1 MLERKRLY
9 PTLWFA
15 LSVVA
20 LGVTSVA
27 MVVFNHSG
35 MVARLTYAELLIV
48 WAGLLL
54 VYFIVERP
62 FIGSL
67 PKTVG
72 SWTKRWLT
80 TTNHK
85 DIGLLYIVTSLFF
98 AFVGGALAELMRTQL
113 MVPDNKFLTPI
124 AYNQAVTI
132 HGLVMVLWFLS
143 PLAFGFANYIVPLQI
158 RAKDLAFPRLNALS
172 YWLYLASGVAAALAF
187 FLPGGNLNGGWT
199 FYAPLSSSQFM
210 PGPGPTLGLMGA
222 LMLIASV
229 TISTVNFLVTIVWL
243 RAPEITWAKLPMFSW
258 FILITVIQML
268 LAFPALFGAMLML
281 AVDRIAGTL
290 YFTSVSGGAALL
302 WDNMFWFFGHPEVYI
317 VLLPALGVLA
327 EVVPVF
333 SGSTLYGRRSV
344 LIAVFALALPL
355 GMLVW
360 GHHMY
365 MTTIPDVEKE
375 VFEFGTDAISIP
387 FIVTIFAVIR
397 TLGGGRVRLST
408 PMLFALGAI
417 SVFIL
422 GGITGLFLAAP
433 VLDAA
438 YRGSYFVVAHFH
450 YIMAGTTMFGL
461 FSALYYWF
469 PRMTGRMYDEA
480 LGKAHFALTFVALN
494 ITYFPM
500 FIVGEMPRRIFTYN
514 VESWGLPNFVATIGA
529 YVLGLVQVLLV
540 YNLVKSSVRG
550 PRAPAD
556 PWGAGTPEWS
566 AEKPTTVVLGV
577 GSNPIHKSSPTTP
590 TEGERVAQ
598 VERYPPSLV
607 VLEHVSIRPV
617 TLSVGVLLS
626 LLGLALLDY
635 DRFGLP
641 FVALG
646 VATVVYALLGWVL
659 DPSGE
664 GEADRLVGA
673 WPFDRISKI
682 KLGVWAF
689 LLSEIILFGGV
700 LTADAYVRMSDPSV
714 WPAPGTLHPIS
725 LGAISTFILLSSSPA
740 AYMALSSIRRGSVRG
755 MVGWLSVA
763 LALGAAFDS
772 IEFYE
777 WGQLFSKGLMP
788 WTNNALSAYYFTVG
802 LHATH
807 VLIGLII
814 MGYLI
819 TRGLSGGITQRNHE
833 AVEAFGIF
841 WSFVDAVWVF
851 IFAFFFLL

>member
-1 MLERKRLY
+1 M
-9 PTLWFA
+9 PHTLWFA
-15 LSVVA
+15 LSA
-20 LGVTSVA
+20 TSLLIA
-27 MVVFNHSG
+27 TLFMVVFNRLGAVS
-35 MVARLTYAELLIV
+35 RLTYSELLFV
-48 WAGLLL
+48 WAGFLL
-54 VYFIVERP
+54 VYFIVEKP
-62 FIGSL
+62 YMGNT
-67 PKTVG
+67 PKSVG
-72 SWTKRWLT
+72 SWVKRWLT

-85 DIGLLYIVTSLFF
+85 DIGLLYIATSLFF
-98 AFVGGALAELMRTQL
+98 ALVGGVLAELMRTQL
-113 MVPDNKFLTPI
+113 MAPNNKFLTPL

-172 YWLYLASGVAAALAF
+172 YWLYLASGIAAALAF

-199 FYAPLSSSQFM
+199 FYAPLSSGEYM

-243 RAPEITWAKLPMFSW
+243 RAPEVTWAKLPMFTW

-281 AVDRIAGTL
+281 VVDRVAGTL
-290 YFTSVSGGAALL
+290 YFTSTSGGAALL

-327 EVVPVF
+327 EVIPVF
-333 SGSTLYGRRSV
+333 SATKLYGRRSV

-365 MTTIPDVEKE
+365 MTTIPNTEKE
-375 VFEFGTDAISIP
+375 VFELGTDAISIP
-387 FIVTIFAVIR
+387 FIVTIFALIR

-408 PMLFALGAI
+408 PMLFALGAL

-469 PRMTGRMYDEA
+469 PRITGRMYNEA
-480 LGKAHFALTFVALN
+480 LGKIHFTLTFIALN

-500 FIVGEMPRRIFTYN
+500 FLVGEMPRRIFTYN
-514 VESWGLPNFVATIGA
+514 VESWGPPNFAATIGA
-529 YVLGLVQVLLV
+529 YALGLVQILLV
-540 YNLVKSSVRG
+540 YNLLKSAVSG
-550 PRAPAD
+550 PRAPTD
-556 PWGAGTPEWS
+556 PWGAGTPEWVEEEET
-566 AEKPTTVVLGV
+566 ATVVLGV
-577 GSNPIHKSSPTTP
+577 GSGPLRSATATP
-590 TEGERVAQ
+590 QDAERGVTQ
-598 VERYPPSLV
+598 IGRSPPSLV
-607 VLEHVSIRPV
+607 VLEHVSVRPV
-617 TLSVGVLLS
+617 TLSVGILLS
-626 LLGLALLDY
+626 LLGLALLNY
-635 DRFGLP
+635 DALGLP

-646 VATVVYALLGWVL
+646 VATVTYALLGWVV
-659 DPSGE
+659 DPLTSDE
-664 GEADRLVGA
+664 SIVGA
-673 WPFDRISKI
+673 WPFNRVSKT
-682 KLGVWAF
+682 KLGVWTF
-689 LLSEIILFGGV
+689 LFSEIILFGGI
-700 LTADAYVRMSDPSV
+700 LTADAYVRMNDPTA
-714 WPAPGTLHPIS
+714 WPTPGSLHPIM

-740 AYMALSSIRRGSVRG
+740 AYMALSSIERGSVRG
-755 MVGWLSVA
+755 MVGWLGVT
-763 LALGAAFDS
+763 LTLGAIFDS

-777 WGQLFSKGLMP
+777 WAQLLSRGLTP
-788 WTNNALSAYYFTVG
+788 WKSNALSTYYFTVG
-802 LHATH
+802 VHATH

-819 TRGLSGGITQRNHE
+819 ARGLSGGITQQKHE
-833 AVEAFGIF
+833 ALEAFGIF
-841 WSFVDAVWVF
+841 WSFVDAIWVF
-851 IFAFFFLL
+851 IFAFFFLI

>member
-1 MLERKRLY
+1 MSDGKRLS
-9 PTLWFA
+9 PTLWFT
-15 LSVVA
+15 LSAVG
-20 LGVTSVA
+20 LGVASLF
-27 MVVFNHSG
+27 MVVFNRAG
-35 MVARLTYAELLIV
+35 VVARLTYAELLLV
-48 WAGLLL
+48 WVGFLL
-54 VYFIVERP
+54 VYFMVEKP
-62 FIGSL
+62 YIGGL
-67 PKTVG
+67 PKSVG
-72 SWTKRWLT
+72 SWVKRWLT

-98 AFVGGALAELMRTQL
+98 AFVGGVLAELMRTQL
-113 MVPDNKFLTPI
+113 MVPDNKFLTPL

-158 RAKDLAFPRLNALS
+158 RARDLAFPRLNALS

-199 FYAPLSSSQFM
+199 FYAPLSSSRFM

-222 LMLIASV
+222 LMLISSV

-243 RAPEITWAKLPMFSW
+243 RAPEVTWAKLPMFTW

-290 YFTSVSGGAALL
+290 YFTSASGGAALL

-469 PRMTGRMYDEA
+469 PRMSGRMYNEA

-500 FIVGEMPRRIFTYN
+500 FLVGDMPRRIFTYN
-514 VESWGLPNFVATIGA
+514 VESWGPPNLVATIGA
-529 YVLGLVQVLLV
+529 YVLGSVQILLV
-540 YNLVKSSVRG
+540 YNLLKSTISG
-550 PRAPAD
+550 PRAPVD

-566 AEKPTTVVLGV
+566 TEEPATIMLGA
-577 GSNPIHKSSPTTP
+577 GSNPIYSANPAKTTQS
-590 TEGERVAQ
+590 GGVAQ
-598 VERYPPSLV
+598 TERYPASLV
-607 VLEHVSIRPV
+607 VLEHASVSPV

-626 LLGLALLDY
+626 LLGLALLGY
-635 DRFGLP
+635 DTLGLP
-641 FVALG
+641 FVTLG
-646 VATVVYALLGWVL
+646 VATVAYALLGWAL
-659 DPSGE
+659 DPSFS
-664 GEADRLVGA
+664 GEADRLSGA
-673 WPFDRISKI
+673 WPFDRISKT
-682 KLGVWAF
+682 KLGVWCF

-700 LTADAYVRMSDPSV
+700 LTADAYVRISDPSV
-714 WPAPGTLHPIS
+714 WPAPGVLHPIG
-725 LGAISTFILLSSSPA
+725 LGVISTFILLSSSPA

-763 LALGAAFDS
+763 LTLGAAFDS

-777 WGQLFSKGLMP
+777 WGQLFSRGLMP
-788 WTNNALSAYYFTVG
+788 WTSNALSAYYFTVG

-819 TRGLSGGITQRNHE
+819 IRGLNGRITQGNHE

-841 WSFVDAVWVF
+841 WSFVDAIWVF